1 MQNPQTIKNLQFL
14 KEYEDNALL
23 PKFTKISKKTIIE
36 DKLSPQQIL
45 RLRKQKL
52 IDEIKTSQ
60 VRLDQNKKNHLKYTQ
75 SLNLI

>member
-36 DKLSPQQIL
+36 GKLSPQQII

-52 IDEIKTSQ
+52 TD
-60 VRLDQNKKNHLKYTQ
+60 
-75 SLNLI
+75 